1 MTKTCPE
8 VLAMRSKPP
17 AYLPGTRTWNPAYG
31 KWYYW
36 KNRETQLQNAKKWRE
51 NKKAQKRKQDREYR
65 LKNLGKLRRQDRLK
79 YANNPKCRKRK
90 KDAARKYYKEH
101 TEIIKKRRR
110 DYHKKMRSDPKYVRR
125 RRMIDAKIRSL
136 TAKTKKG
143 FVYFFRSVTPG
154 FYKVGCTEN
163 WKERKKTYK
172 GANSIDRLFFVRPVK
187 KPFFAETMMKIFL
200 EGIGYTKFNH
210 ESNKKLGD
218 WFVKK
223 DEMVFTLTSGTL
235 SSKSRKE
242 NASE

>member
-1 MTKTCPE
+1 
-8 VLAMRSKPP
+8 MRSKPP
-17 AYLPGTRTWNPAYG
+17 SYLPDGSWNPAYG

-36 KNRETQLQNAKKWRE
+36 KNREKQLETSKAYHWKNRDKILKKM
-51 NKKAQKRKQDREYR
+51 KKKRADRKYR

-90 KDAARKYYKEH
+90 KDAARKWYNENKEH
-101 TEIIKKRRR
+101 VRKRSQRAYLKKL
-110 DYHKKMRSDPKYVRR
+110 RSDPKYVRR